1 MQYRFALRSS
11 HFLLSLPMDFDL
23 NATLNT
29 QAAIYAS
36 DEQARPQPTAAPPTG
51 IKRSASPAPDTSLKK
66 PKTHTALPVN
76 VILTIADHLPAKDIP
91 AFSLLDKRTY
101 HLMEERR
108 WAARCTKQARNVCD
122 FASWQQLIEDIERIQ
137 AGPELR
143 VEPLLA
149 LSTRLIYLPP
159 QQRVEAF
166 KRLFVAAEHI
176 PEQGFRIQKRLLL
189 SQRSYTCPQS
199 IFDFAY
205 AMAERR
211 RPDQENFWPELA
223 ELLGEVDYRRFN
235 SQAPQRERYQ
245 ALLNRLAHLDPS
257 EQAKLIPLLADR
269 LTLSRGNA
277 PDSASLALL
286 QQLAASQRGSALD
299 AAIRDSPEAEQAVR
313 RYAAL
318 ADPRLNESNIL
329 SAYVALL
336 QQTQSLPPSQ
346 QGASVGALAAATRV
360 LPEAERAVRY
370 AEMRQLALS
379 LSDEQL
385 GMALRRLPLS
395 LIGLPPEQHAH
406 ELQLLEP
413 ALLRVLPAQRV
424 QAALGLLECSPYLND
439 VLSKQ
444 VWQRALQLLD
454 GSSEAELLELFSDS
468 RLMSAIEYSMHGGKR
483 SDAVNE
489 ILAFVER
496 NHVTEPTRAMIFA
509 HMPLLCSAMGT
520 IGRHQV
526 ALALL
531 RYSYQLDDMRSKQV
545 WQLMLRL
552 FNGYVATEILDVLS
566 KARQE
571 GVTTAMS
578 DQKWQ
583 DAVNEITAFT
593 ERSRLNK
600 SSRATI
606 LAHIPWLR
614 NPNLERPRQQRLE
627 LETRGNE
634 CQLRAEHLPF
644 YHRPQ

>member
-1 MQYRFALRSS
+1 
-11 HFLLSLPMDFDL
+11 MDFDL
-23 NATLNT
+23 NATLNNT
-29 QAAIYAS
+29 QTAIYAS
-36 DEQARPQPTAAPPTG
+36 DERARPQTATAPPTG

-66 PKTHTALPVN
+66 PKTHTALPDK
-76 VILTIADHLPAKDIP
+76 VILTIADHLPANDIP

-101 HLMEERR
+101 HLMEERQ
-108 WAARCTKQARNVCD
+108 WAARCAKQAGNVLNLE
-122 FASWQQLIEDIERIQ
+122 SWQQLIDDVERIQ
-137 AGPELR
+137 ASPGLR
-143 VEPLLA
+143 AEPLLA
-149 LSTRLIYLPP
+149 LSTRFLCLPP

-166 KRLFVAAEHI
+166 KRLFVAAERI
-176 PEQGFRIQKRLLL
+176 PEQGFRIQKSLLL
-189 SQRSYTCPQS
+189 SQRSYTCPQG

-223 ELLGEVDYRRFN
+223 ELLGEVDYQRFN
-235 SQAPQRERYQ
+235 LRAPQRERYQ
-245 ALLNRLAHLDPS
+245 ALFNRLAHLDPS

-269 LTLSRGNA
+269 LTLSRGDA
-277 PDSASLALL
+277 PDLASLALL
-286 QQLAASQRGSALD
+286 QQLAASQRGASVSAL
-299 AAIRDSPEAEQAVR
+299 AAATRDSPEAERAVR

-346 QGASVGALAAATRV
+346 QGASVGALAAATRD

-385 GMALRRLPLS
+385 GMALHRLPLG
-395 LIGLPPEQHAH
+395 ITGLPPEQHAH

-413 ALLRVLPAQRV
+413 ALLRVPPAQRV
-424 QAALGLLECSPYLND
+424 QAALGLLRCSPQLNE

-454 GSSEAELLELFSDS
+454 GSGEAELLELFSDS
-468 RLMSAIEYSMHGGKR
+468 RLMFAIAFSMHGGKR
-483 SDAVNE
+483 HDAVNE
-489 ILAFVER
+489 ILVFMER
-496 NHVTEPTRAMIFA
+496 NRVTEPTRAMMLA

-552 FNGYVATEILDVLS
+552 FDGYVATEILDVLS
-566 KARQE
+566 QARQE

-583 DAVNEITAFT
+583 DAVNEITAFAK
-593 ERSRLNK
+593 RSGFTA
-600 SSRATI
+600 SSRATL

-634 CQLRAEHLPF
+634 CQM
-644 YHRPQ
+644 RPENYPLL